1 MVRREGF
8 WLSRL
13 FLMDE
18 TRWGVVKKIY
28 YIPVKKENT
37 EPLRVAAYCRV
48 STKKETQLASL
59 AHQIMAYT
67 EQISDHPGWVFSE
80 VFWDCGRSGLR
91 KKGRNG
97 LKHMLESATEGKFD
111 YIITKSAKRVSR
123 NTVEL
128 LQIMRY
134 LKERGIQM
142 YFEIEN
148 VNSFDPDA
156 EAAITLS
163 GAMGQEESRN
173 LSENIQWGIKRKS
186 EEGLFSSYKHFMGY
200 RCVEGELV
208 IVPEQAEIVRLI
220 FELYLKGYTFSQ
232 IKKHLEESGVK
243 TVTGKTVWSA
253 KIQQMLKNKKYKG
266 DIMPQKTF
274 TEDYLNGIR
283 KKNVGQRTRYYV
295 KGSHSAIISPEIFD
309 KV

>member
-1 MVRREGF
+1 
-8 WLSRL
+8 
-13 FLMDE
+13 
-18 TRWGVVKKIY
+18 
-28 YIPVKKENT
+28 VKKENM
-37 EPLRVAAYCRV
+37 ESLRVAAYCRV

-59 AHQIMAYT
+59 SHQIMAYT
-67 EQISDHPGWVFSE
+67 EQISEHPGWVFSG
-80 VFWDCGRSGLR
+80 VFWDCGSSGLR

-97 LKHMLESATEGKFD
+97 LKRMLESATEGKFD

-173 LSENIQWGIKRKS
+173 LSENIQWGIQRRF

-208 IVPEQAEIVRLI
+208 IVSEQAKVVRLI
-220 FELYLKGYTFSQ
+220 FELYLREYTFSQ
-232 IKKHLEESGVK
+232 IKKYLE
-243 TVTGKTVWSA
+243 
-253 KIQQMLKNKKYKG
+253 
-266 DIMPQKTF
+266 D
-274 TEDYLNGIR
+274 NGI
-283 KKNVGQRTRYYV
+283 KCLQVKRYGV
-295 KGSHSAIISPEIFD
+295 QM
-309 KV
+309 